1 MSEIRILKMTKKR
14 VLVYNRYLFKI
25 NRCVEND
32 SYWRCKNSSCA
43 ATLKLTL
50 GVLSNANNEH
60 NHEPPESELL
70 KLETK
75 SLLKMALSEDQ

>member
-1 MSEIRILKMTKKR
+1 MSEIRILKITKKQR

-25 NRCVEND
+25 NRTCVEND

-43 ATLKLTL
+43 ATLKLTF

-75 SLLKMALSEDQ
+75 S